1 MEEKNNSIEEQTIP
15 SLTEE
20 TKKAQGVK
28 RAVWMSGIAL
38 VLVLMFGSMYLA
50 KGVIANWFHS
60 VSTKGGDHS
69 KAASGVDLKDAQPR
83 DLEAEIPK
91 AEAPQSAAPADQT
104 QQPTNTAAA
113 DNSPKAKF
121 DRMLHGQ
128 CKNTGI
134 TYDIHGNP
142 VVVCTDNN
150 NPAQQPTAAAPG
162 RTVPVFNRLNVP
174 LAVSDVK
181 SNGGGYFWSSTPTPG
196 GATGAAYPSGMQPL
210 KQLNPNE
217 VVNDYLQR
225 LHEGR
230 NSADMQ
236 GTMKTAQVNNSADP
250 ASKDSGVL
258 ANSFASSHLSGVRA
272 AMLGDL
278 NYIWPKGQGVDC
290 VMDGAIDASVS
301 GYVGCTV
308 GENVYSANGR
318 TVLVEKGST
327 AFLEYHGVSAIG
339 QTRFPLIASSI
350 RTPAGVT
357 FNLDSGAQGPLGET
371 GASGYVDNRWGDRLG
386 AAMLVAILGDVA
398 QYEITKAQNSSGGT
412 NIYQQ
417 SENVA
422 QSIPG
427 KVLDTTINI
436 KPRILKLQG
445 ETVRIVAARD
455 VDFSSVY
462 KLVAK

>member
-1 MEEKNNSIEEQTIP
+1 MEDTNNSIEEQTIP

-20 TKKAQGVK
+20 TKKAQGIK
-28 RAVWMSGIAL
+28 RWVLMGGIAL
-38 VLVLMFGSMYLA
+38 AILLLVGSLYLA
-50 KGVIANWFHS
+50 KGAVQHWFSSFSNHNP
-60 VSTKGGDHS
+60 DHS
-69 KAASGVDLKDAQPR
+69 KAASGIDLKDNSQPR

-91 AEAPQSAAPADQT
+91 APQPAVADET
-104 QQPTNTAAA
+104 TPQQPTKTA
-113 DNSPKAKF
+113 DNSAQAKF
-121 DRMLHGQ
+121 NRMLHGE

-142 VVVCTDNN
+142 VVVCTDNA
-150 NPAQQPTAAAPG
+150 NPAVPATSAARPA
-162 RTVPVFNRLNVP
+162 RFFNRLDVP
-174 LAVSDVK
+174 LAVANVK
-181 SNGGGYFWSSTPTPG
+181 NGGGSYDTSSYNG
-196 GATGAAYPSGMQPL
+196 SEAAGASGSGYPSGIHPL
-210 KQLNPNE
+210 KQLDPNQ

-225 LHEGR
+225 VNANHGAAGMMP
-230 NSADMQ
+230 NA
-236 GTMKTAQVNNSADP
+236 TAQ
-250 ASKDSGVL
+250 ASKPAPSGKDEGVL
-258 ANSFASSHLSGVRA
+258 AADFAASHLSGVKA

-278 NYIWPKGQGVDC
+278 NYIWAKGQGVDC

-301 GYVGCTV
+301 GYTSCTV
-308 GENVYSANGR
+308 SGNVYSANGR

-327 AFLEYHGVSAIG
+327 AFLEYHGISAIG

-350 RTPAGVT
+350 RTPNGVT

-386 AAMLVAILGDVA
+386 AALLVALLGDVA
-398 QYEITKAQNSSGGT
+398 QYEITKAQNNNGGT

-427 KVLDTTINI
+427 KILNTTINI

-455 VDFSSVY
+455 VDFSTVY

>member
-1 MEEKNNSIEEQTIP
+1 MEENNNSIEEQTIP

-20 TKKAQGVK
+20 TKKAQSVK
-28 RAVWMSGIAL
+28 RAVWMGGIAL
-38 VLVLMFGSMYLA
+38 VILLMLGSLYLA
-50 KGVIANWFHS
+50 KGVVANWFHS
-60 VSTKGGDHS
+60 VSSKGGDHS

-91 AEAPQSAAPADQT
+91 VEAPQAAAPADQA
-104 QQPTNTAAA
+104 QQPTA

-162 RTVPVFNRLNVP
+162 RVVTPFNRLNVP
-174 LAVSDVK
+174 LAVADARP
-181 SNGGGYFWSSTPTPG
+181 NGGGYFGTAAPASG
-196 GATGAAYPSGMQPL
+196 GASSAGYPAGMQPL

-225 LHEGR
+225 LREGH
-230 NSADMQ
+230 NAAGMPGAMPSAQ
-236 GTMKTAQVNNSADP
+236 PSNTADP

-258 ANSFASSHLSGVRA
+258 ATSFASSHLSGVRA

-301 GYVGCTV
+301 GYVSCTV

-386 AAMLVAILGDVA
+386 AAMLVAMLGDFA